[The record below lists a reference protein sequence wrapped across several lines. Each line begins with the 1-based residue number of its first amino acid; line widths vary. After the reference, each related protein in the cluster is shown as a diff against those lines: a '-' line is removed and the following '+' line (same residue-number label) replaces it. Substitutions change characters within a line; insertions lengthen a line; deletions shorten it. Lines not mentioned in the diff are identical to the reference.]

1 MKCTDK
7 VTNDGN
13 SDFIAKNIRMR
24 KSTDFEWPKMGE
36 RTTTCSLCLQME
48 VDWAAADDNHPILRE
63 RNERRCDL
71 I

>member
-1 MKCTDK
+1 VKCTDK

-36 RTTTCSLCLQME
+36 RTQPAPYAYEWRLIGLQPTTITPFYE
-48 VDWAAADDNHPILRE
+48 RE
-63 RNERRCDL
+63 MSGVA